1 MENLELNLGEMEA
14 VTGGDRHFKPE
25 PDRPGWIQHRVVA
38 GDTLIRIAAK
48 YKIPDWKV
56 ILDWNPH
63 IDTKK
68 YMIRI
73 GEYLW
78 IKQ

>member
-1 MENLELNLGEMEA
+1 MENMELNLGEMEA
-14 VTGGDRHFKPE
+14 VTGGERHFEPKP
-25 PDRPGWIQHRVVA
+25 DKKGFIQYKVVA

-48 YKIPDWKV
+48 FNIKNWKD

-63 IDTKK
+63 IDTKT
-68 YMIRI
+68 YMIRV